1 MRVVGIVANRYK
13 IHILVDTGSTHNFL
27 DVAMAKRMGC
37 KVIQTKPMTVSV
49 AGGKKLMSM
58 GVCKDFQWKMNGEVF
73 TTDVM
78 LLPLG
83 SCEMVL
89 GVQWLS
95 TLGDI
100 RKWNFKELRMEFMHN
115 NRRVI
120 LRGTSKA
127 PVHWVD
133 GRKQLKMLE
142 QSDQAEMMMLCVYPN
157 TGVELCSMEQDGSKT
172 IEEELQP
179 VIDHYA
185 DVFEIPKELPPQRS
199 HDHRIPLIEG
209 TPPVNIRPYR
219 HPPTQKDAIEAMVK
233 ELLEAGV
240 IKPSHSP
247 FASPVV
253 MVKKK
258 DNTWRMCIDYRQLN
272 KNTIKDKFPIP
283 LIEELIDELH
293 GATIF
298 SKLDL
303 RSGYHQIRMFEDDVA
318 KTAFKT
324 HEGHYEFLV
333 MPFGLTNAPSTFLA

>member
-1 MRVVGIVANRYK
+1 
-13 IHILVDTGSTHNFL
+13 
-27 DVAMAKRMGC
+27 
-37 KVIQTKPMTVSV
+37 
-49 AGGKKLMSM
+49 
-58 GVCKDFQWKMNGEVF
+58 MNGEVF

-133 GRKQLKMLE
+133 GRKQLQMLE
-142 QSDQAEMMMLCVYPN
+142 QPHQAEMMMLCVYPN
-157 TGVELCSMEQDGSKT
+157 TCIELCSIEQDGSKT

-185 DVFEIPKELPPQRS
+185 DVFAIPKELPPQRS

-283 LIEELIDELH
+283 LIEELIDE
-293 GATIF
+293 
-298 SKLDL
+298 
-303 RSGYHQIRMFEDDVA
+303 
-318 KTAFKT
+318 
-324 HEGHYEFLV
+324 
-333 MPFGLTNAPSTFLA
+333 